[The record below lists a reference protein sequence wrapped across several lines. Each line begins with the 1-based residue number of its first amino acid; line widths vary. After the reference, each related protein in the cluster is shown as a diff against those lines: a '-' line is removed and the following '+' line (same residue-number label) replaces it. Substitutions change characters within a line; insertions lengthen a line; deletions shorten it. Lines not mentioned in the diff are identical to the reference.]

1 MLLASQGVS
10 EPVSNRKE
18 ALQAAWE
25 AYLGCLF
32 WGGRGGRCGG
42 RAPGLDTSRA
52 LKKHTL
58 SPAFQVELQ
67 MPPDSLGVA
76 DNALN
81 VEHGAWR
88 YAHR

>member
-32 WGGRGGRCGG
+32 GGGGRCGG
-42 RAPGLDTSRA
+42 RPLTLDTSRA
-52 LKKHTL
+52 LKKHSL

>member
-1 MLLASQGVS
+1 MGSLLELS
-10 EPVSNRKE
+10 
-18 ALQAAWE
+18 WE
-25 AYLGCLF
+25 
-32 WGGRGGRCGG
+32 GREGRCGG
-42 RAPGLDTSRA
+42 RPLTLDTSRA
-52 LKKHTL
+52 LTKHTL

>member
-1 MLLASQGVS
+1 MGSLLGLSF
-10 EPVSNRKE
+10 
-18 ALQAAWE
+18 L
-25 AYLGCLF
+25 
-32 WGGRGGRCGG
+32 WGGGG
-42 RAPGLDTSRA
+42 RALGLDTSRA